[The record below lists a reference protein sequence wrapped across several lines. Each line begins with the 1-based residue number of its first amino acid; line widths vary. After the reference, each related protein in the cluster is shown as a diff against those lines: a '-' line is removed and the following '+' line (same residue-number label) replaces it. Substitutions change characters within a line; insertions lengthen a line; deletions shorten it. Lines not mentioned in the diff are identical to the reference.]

1 MFTALIMPKKI
12 AQVLPG
18 VAMTHWA
25 PDKMGPGAYGIPQ
38 RGPDPELLQLFG
50 EAPRALVCSQ
60 GCKTNQYE
68 AEACRQRLQ
77 AMGFTSKIG
86 FLHAEEEYLQS
97 CQLVILNSCTV
108 TAEAGR
114 KARQFLRRIR
124 RNNPEAILGV
134 MGCEAEL
141 HDMDDL
147 VDVQGGTRDRFA
159 FLTRAV
165 EAVKARQRLR
175 LAEGLDLTKASAPS
189 GTGQAGTEQI
199 GGEQAGTEQKGGEE
213 AGTEPI
219 ETEQKGLAGRG
230 PGTGLPA
237 KLDFEDLGPVVD
249 QTLTRG
255 TIKIEDGCNRRC
267 TYCAICLARGPVR
280 SRDQAQIIEEAR
292 ALLASGIEELVLTGI
307 HLCSYGLDRGQDTM
321 ALVDLCA
328 ELAALPGRFRIRLGS
343 LEPHCLT
350 PPVIQ
355 GLVANPKLAPY
366 FHLSLQ
372 AGCNATLRKMG
383 RDYTKEEYA
392 EVVEAIREYLP
403 EAGFGTDWM
412 VGFPYETAADFEES
426 RAFIADLA
434 LSRLHVF
441 PYSPRVGTLAARW
454 PQVAATELSRRAAE
468 AGILADQLAQDFAQ
482 AHQGR
487 TISFLGELE
496 AKPEEK
502 QIFALWQAN
511 TPTSFPAV
519 LDDWVLVSGYS
530 GNYLPAL
537 ILMPREDTGKLI
549 QAKVLGAVDG
559 RGLGVACEGL
569 DI

>member
-1 MFTALIMPKKI
+1 MFSALILPTTIACVLLRTAKIHWIPDEGGQAGGPRTSGACNSMDPGSPHKLPPKWG
-12 AQVLPG
+12 QDRYRGL
-18 VAMTHWA
+18 A
-25 PDKMGPGAYGIPQ
+25 PKLV
-38 RGPDPELLQLFG
+38 RSDPELLSLFG

-77 AMGFTSKIG
+77 TMGFTSKIG

-147 VDVQGGTRDRFA
+147 VDVQGGTRDRVA
-159 FLTRAV
+159 FLTKAV
-165 EAVKARQRLR
+165 EAVKARQRRR
-175 LAEGLDLTKASAPS
+175 LAEGLTTVPTSISSTPVSAQDQS
-189 GTGQAGTEQI
+189 DQDQTN
-199 GGEQAGTEQKGGEE
+199 
-213 AGTEPI
+213 
-219 ETEQKGLAGRG
+219 
-230 PGTGLPA
+230 
-237 KLDFEDLGPVVD
+237 FEDLGLVVD

-267 TYCAICLARGPVR
+267 SYCAICLARGPVR
-280 SRDQAQIIEEAR
+280 SRDKIQILEEAR
-292 ALLASGIEELVLTGI
+292 ALLASGVEELVLTGI
-307 HLCSYGLDRGQDTM
+307 HLCSYGLDWGQDTM
-321 ALVDLCA
+321 ALVELCDD
-328 ELAALPGRFRIRLGS
+328 LAALPGRFRIRLGS
-343 LEPHCLT
+343 LEPHCMT

-392 EVVEAIREYLP
+392 EVVEGIREYLP

-412 VGFPYETAADFEES
+412 VGFPHESAADFEES
-426 RAFIADLA
+426 RDFIADLP
-434 LSRLHVF
+434 LSRIHVF

-454 PQVAATELSRRAAE
+454 PQIAASEVSRRATE

-482 AHQGR
+482 AQQGS
-487 TISFLGELE
+487 TITFLGEME
-496 AKPEEK
+496 AKDEEK
-502 QIFALWQAN
+502 QLYAAWQAN
-511 TPTSFPAV
+511 TPVPLPGGT
-519 LDDWVLVSGYS
+519 DRWTLVSGYS

-537 ILMPREDTGKLI
+537 ILMPLEATGKLV
-549 QAKVLGAVDG
+549 QARILGASEG
-559 RGLGVACEGL
+559 RGLGVAYKTSDQLE
-569 DI
+569 

>member
-1 MFTALIMPKKI
+1 MFSALMLPTTIACVLSRTAKIHWIPDEGGQAGGPRNSGACFSTDSGLPHKLPPKLG
-12 AQVLPG
+12 QDRYRGL
-18 VAMTHWA
+18 A
-25 PDKMGPGAYGIPQ
+25 PELV
-38 RGPDPELLQLFG
+38 RLDPELLSLFG

-77 AMGFTSKIG
+77 TMGFTSKIG

-147 VDVQGGTRDRFA
+147 VDVQGGTRDRLA
-159 FLTRAV
+159 FLTKAV
-165 EAVKARQRLR
+165 EAVKARQRRR
-175 LAEGLDLTKASAPS
+175 LAEGLTSLKETNPLD
-189 GTGQAGTEQI
+189 QEQTN
-199 GGEQAGTEQKGGEE
+199 QDQTDQDQ
-213 AGTEPI
+213 TN
-219 ETEQKGLAGRG
+219 
-230 PGTGLPA
+230 
-237 KLDFEDLGPVVD
+237 FEDLGLVVD

-267 TYCAICLARGPVR
+267 SYCAICLARGPVR
-280 SRDQAQIIEEAR
+280 SRDKIQILKEAR
-292 ALLASGIEELVLTGI
+292 ALLASGVEELVLTGI
-307 HLCSYGLDRGQDTM
+307 HLCSYGLDWGQDSM
-321 ALVDLCA
+321 ALVELCDD
-328 ELAALPGRFRIRLGS
+328 LAALPGRFRIRLGS
-343 LEPHCLT
+343 LEPHCMT

-392 EVVEAIREYLP
+392 EVVEGIREYLP

-412 VGFPYETAADFEES
+412 VGFPYESAADFEES
-426 RAFIADLA
+426 RDFIADLA

-441 PYSPRVGTLAARW
+441 PYSPRVGTLSARW
-454 PQVAATELSRRAAE
+454 PQIAATEVSRRATE

-482 AHQGR
+482 AQQGR
-487 TISFLGELE
+487 TITFLGEME
-496 AKPEEK
+496 AKNEEK
-502 QIFALWQAN
+502 QLFGAWQAN
-511 TPTSFPAV
+511 TPTP
-519 LDDWVLVSGYS
+519 LPGGTDRWTLISGYS

-537 ILMPREDTGKLI
+537 ILMPLEATGKLV
-549 QAKVLGAVDG
+549 QARILGASEG
-559 RGLGVACEGL
+559 RGLGVAYKASDPLE
-569 DI
+569 

>member
-1 MFTALIMPKKI
+1 MFSALMLPTTIACVLSRTAKIHWIPDEGGQTGVPRDSGACFSTDSGLPHKLPPKLG
-12 AQVLPG
+12 QDRYRGL
-18 VAMTHWA
+18 A
-25 PDKMGPGAYGIPQ
+25 PELV
-38 RGPDPELLQLFG
+38 RPDPELLSLFG

-77 AMGFTSKIG
+77 TMGFTSKIG

-147 VDVQGGTRDRFA
+147 VDVQGGTRDRLA
-159 FLTRAV
+159 FLTKAV
-165 EAVKARQRLR
+165 EAVKARQRRR
-175 LAEGLDLTKASAPS
+175 LAEGLASLKETKPLD
-189 GTGQAGTEQI
+189 QEQTNQDQI
-199 GGEQAGTEQKGGEE
+199 NQEQTN
-213 AGTEPI
+213 
-219 ETEQKGLAGRG
+219 
-230 PGTGLPA
+230 
-237 KLDFEDLGPVVD
+237 FEDLGLVVD

-267 TYCAICLARGPVR
+267 SYCAICLARGPVR
-280 SRDQAQIIEEAR
+280 SRDKIQILEEAR
-292 ALLASGIEELVLTGI
+292 ALLASGVEELVLTGI
-307 HLCSYGLDRGQDTM
+307 HLCSYGLDWGQDTM
-321 ALVDLCA
+321 ALVELCDD
-328 ELAALPGRFRIRLGS
+328 LAALPGRFRIRLGS
-343 LEPHCLT
+343 LEPHCMT

-383 RDYTKEEYA
+383 RDYTKEEYT
-392 EVVEAIREYLP
+392 EVVEGIREYLP

-412 VGFPYETAADFEES
+412 VGFPHESAADFEES
-426 RAFIADLA
+426 RDFIADLP
-434 LSRLHVF
+434 LSRIHVF

-454 PQVAATELSRRAAE
+454 PQIAASEVSRRATE

-482 AHQGR
+482 AQQGS
-487 TISFLGELE
+487 TITFLGEME
-496 AKPEEK
+496 AKDEEK
-502 QIFALWQAN
+502 QLYAAWQAN
-511 TPTSFPAV
+511 TPVPLPGGT
-519 LDDWVLVSGYS
+519 DRWTLVSGYS

-537 ILMPREDTGKLI
+537 ILMPLEATGKLV
-549 QAKVLGAVDG
+549 QARILGASEG
-559 RGLGVACEGL
+559 RGLGVAYKTSDQLE
-569 DI
+569 